1 MIVPVIMLVVAL
13 VQATRVATLEQSTW
27 QGAGFGM
34 FATYDFDDT
43 RSVVAVAV
51 VDGREVLMSLDGVS
65 PSLHRRARV
74 VPSDAVLRTVGE
86 VLTTTAPAGATAVR
100 IEVRGPR
107 LDDGIVSYKVI
118 NLVTVHA

>member
-13 VQATRVATLEQSTW
+13 VQATRVVTLEQSTW

-51 VDGREVLMSLDGVS
+51 IDGRDVLLSLDGIG
-65 PSLHRRARV
+65 PSLRRRARV

-86 VLTTTAPAGATAVR
+86 VLVSTAPAGTASVR
-100 IEVRGPR
+100 VEVRGPR
-107 LDDGIVSYKVI
+107 LDDGIVHYEII
-118 NLVTVHA
+118 NEVTVDG